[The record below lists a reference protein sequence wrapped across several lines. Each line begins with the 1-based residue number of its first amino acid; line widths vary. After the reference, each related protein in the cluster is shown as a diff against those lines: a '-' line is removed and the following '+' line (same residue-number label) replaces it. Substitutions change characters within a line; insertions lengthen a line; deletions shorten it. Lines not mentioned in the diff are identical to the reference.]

1 MRHAS
6 YEGAQGCYI
15 EAALDVIADK
25 WKGVI
30 LYHLLNEPKRF
41 GQLKRTFPELSQRI
55 LTRQLRELEND
66 GVIHRKVYPE
76 IPPKVEYSLT
86 DLGRLLEPTLRA
98 LEVWGIKYVETTK
111 YSKNCPSN
119 EAKLSQ

>member
-6 YEGAQGCYI
+6 YDGAQGCYI

-41 GQLKRTFPELSQRI
+41 NELKRTFPELSQRI
-55 LTRQLRELEND
+55 LTRQLRELEDD
-66 GVIHRKVYPE
+66 GVISRKIYPE

-86 DLGRLLEPTLRA
+86 DLGKQLEPTLLS
-98 LEVWGIKYVETTK
+98 LESWGIKYVETMK
-111 YSKNCPSN
+111 YSKNISS
-119 EAKLSQ
+119 EKID

>member
-6 YEGAQGCYI
+6 FDGARGCYI
-15 EAALDVIADK
+15 EAALEVIADK

-30 LYHLLNEPKRF
+30 LYHLLGEPKRF
-41 GQLKRTFPELSQRI
+41 NELKRSFPELSHRI

-66 GVIHRKVYPE
+66 GVISRKIYPE

-86 DLGRLLEPTLRA
+86 DLGRLLEPILLS
-98 LEVWGIKYVETTK
+98 LEGWGVKYVEAIRC
-111 YSKNCPSN
+111 SRNSQSD
-119 EAKLSQ
+119 EAE

>member
-6 YEGAQGCYI
+6 YDGAKGCYI

-30 LYHLLNEPKRF
+30 LYHLLDQPKRF
-41 GQLKRTFPELSQRI
+41 NELKRTFPELSQRI
-55 LTRQLRELEND
+55 LTRQLRELEAD
-66 GVIHRKVYPE
+66 GVISRKIYPE

-86 DLGRLLEPTLRA
+86 DVGKLLEPTLLS
-98 LEVWGIKYVETTK
+98 LESWGIKYVEIMR
-111 YSKNCPSN
+111 YSKRLPL
-119 EAKLSQ
+119 EKVDE

>member
-1 MRHAS
+1 MRHTSYDGAS
-6 YEGAQGCYI
+6 GCYI

-30 LYHLLNEPKRF
+30 LFHLLDEPKRF
-41 GQLKRTFPELSQRI
+41 NQLKRTFPELSHRI

-66 GVIHRKVYPE
+66 GVISRKIYPE

-86 DLGRLLEPTLRA
+86 DLGRSLQPALLS
-98 LEVWGIKYVETTK
+98 LEAWGIMYVEMTRH
-111 YSKNCPSN
+111 SKTCLTEKTAES
-119 EAKLSQ
+119 E

>member
-6 YEGAQGCYI
+6 FDGARGCYI
-15 EAALDVIADK
+15 EAALEALADK

-30 LYHLLNEPKRF
+30 LYHLLDEPKRF
-41 GQLKRTFPELSQRI
+41 NELKRSFPELSHRI

-66 GVIHRKVYPE
+66 GVINRKIYPE

-86 DLGRLLEPTLRA
+86 HLGRLLEPTLLS
-98 LEVWGIKYVETTK
+98 LEDWGVKYVETTK
-111 YSKNCPSN
+111 YSRNCQLDKV
-119 EAKLSQ
+119 E